1 MDNVKKIYR
10 FIILV
15 SIVVVLILAQ
25 NIIIPFILAILFWF
39 LIRVIKKLLSK
50 IRFVGMLPDWMLTL
64 ISSVFLLSLLFLTIS
79 MITINIRYLT
89 TTLPGYEENIN
100 RITQRLWSRFELEFP
115 VVWSYLTTDIDFGN
129 ILTRIFST
137 LTGLFSDAFIVLT
150 FLVFILLEES
160 IFPEKIRAMYPNDN
174 NYEKINSLIKKI
186 DHSISNYIAI
196 KTLVS
201 LLTGILS
208 YIALM
213 FIGVDAPF
221 FWAFLIFILNF
232 IPSIGSLIATLF
244 PAFFALLQF
253 GAFTPAI
260 LVLTIV
266 GLIQIVVGSFMEP
279 RIMGTSMNISP
290 LVVFLTL
297 ILWGMIWGIAGMLLS
312 VPITVILI
320 IVMSEFEGTRP
331 IAILL
336 SRRGKILDKKKRI

>member
-1 MDNVKKIYR
+1 MDNVRKIYV
-10 FIILV
+10 FLILV
-15 SIVVVLILAQ
+15 TSVVVLIVAQ
-25 NIIIPFILAILFWF
+25 NIIIPFILAILVWF
-39 LIRVIKKLLSK
+39 MIRAIKKLMYRIPFFRL
-50 IRFVGMLPDWMLTL
+50 LPDWLL
-64 ISSVFLLSLLFLTIS
+64 SIISSVFLLSLLFLIIS

-89 TTLPGYEENIN
+89 TTLPAYEDNIN
-100 RITQRLWSRFELEFP
+100 KITQRFWAQFELDFP
-115 VVWSYLTTDIDFGN
+115 VVWNALTTDIDFGN
-129 ILTRIFST
+129 ILSRIFST
-137 LTGLFSDAFIVLT
+137 LTGFFSDAFLVLIY
-150 FLVFILLEES
+150 LVFILLEES
-160 IFPEKIRAMYPNDN
+160 IFPEKIKAMYPDENK
-174 NYEKINSLIKKI
+174 YKKINSLIKKI
-186 DHSISNYIAI
+186 DHSVSSYIAI

-221 FWAFLIFILNF
+221 FWSFLIFILNF

-260 LVLTIV
+260 LVLVIV
-266 GLIQIVVGSFMEP
+266 GLIQFIIGNFIEP

-297 ILWGMIWGIAGMLLS
+297 ILWGMMWGIAGMLLS

-320 IVMSEFEGTRP
+320 IIMSEFKGTRP

-336 SRRGKILDKKKRI
+336 SRRGEIIDN